1 MHIPNLDADQLI
13 ALLEAVFGRQ
23 PEERAL
29 TIFVD
34 LPGPH
39 QPDKPSWKDRRR
51 IALEWFT
58 HLQQRIS
65 DLPFTAVNF
74 CAYEDVGS
82 NNSDLPETV
91 ILIERTS
98 RDQPSLE
105 SQSVLLDHILAGSTI
120 VLSMTEFSA
129 TAPLKVLARKH
140 LFRGA
145 TLPGFVRQ
153 MIPAL
158 GLDYEKV
165 NSRVEQIQTRMN
177 RAGSAVLLLRAEGE
191 EFSCTLDLRYRTAHA
206 SGGVIRK
213 PGEVANLPS
222 GEAYIVPYEGERSGE
237 PSRTAGRLPVQFGD
251 EIVVF
256 RVQGNRAVQVERSV
270 PQAPRAEAPHGPLD
284 QPLPHAPQAPR
295 AEEPHVPHAPQASRA
310 EEPHV
315 PHAPQASRA
324 EKPPLPQAPRTE
336 EQHAPQAEEQRK
348 LLKAE
353 PAYGNIAELGIGV
366 LGEWGVTAV
375 GSTLLDEK
383 LGLHIAFGR
392 SEHFGGVTGP
402 ASFNSPKNVIHIDWV
417 YVPGVQP
424 LIQVRSLVF
433 HYEDNQSEEI
443 MSDTGIRV

>member
-1 MHIPNLDADQLI
+1 MQIPNITAGQLI

-23 PEERAL
+23 IEEKAL

-34 LPGPH
+34 LPGPRLADN
-39 QPDKPSWKDRRR
+39 PAWKDRRR

-58 HLQQRIS
+58 HLQGRIA
-65 DLPFTAVNF
+65 DLPFSAVNF
-74 CAYEDVGS
+74 CAYENVGS
-82 NNSDLPETV
+82 NNNDLPGTV
-91 ILIERTS
+91 ILVERTS
-98 RDQPSLE
+98 RDQPSVE
-105 SQSVLLDHILAGSTI
+105 SQSVLLENILGGSTV
-120 VLSMTEFSA
+120 VLAMTELSA

-145 TLPGFVRQ
+145 TLPGFLRQ

-165 NSRVEQIQTRMN
+165 NSRVEQIQARMN
-177 RAGSAVLLLRAEGE
+177 RAESAVVLLRAGGE

-237 PSRTAGRLPVQFGD
+237 PSRSAGRLPVQFGD

-256 RVQGNRAVQVERSV
+256 RVQSNRAVGVEAH
-270 PQAPRAEAPHGPLD
+270 PEAHAEAHPEAQISFSVD
-284 QPLPHAPQAPR
+284 SSRQAPR
-295 AEEPHVPHAPQASRA
+295 AEE
-310 EEPHV
+310 
-315 PHAPQASRA
+315 
-324 EKPPLPQAPRTE
+324 
-336 EQHAPQAEEQRK
+336 QRK
-348 LLKAE
+348 RLNAE

-392 SEHFGGVTGP
+392 SEHFGGITGP
-402 ASFNSPKNVIHIDWV
+402 PSFHSPENVIHIDWV
-417 YVPGVQP
+417 YVPSVQP
-424 LIQVRSLVF
+424 LIEVRSLVF
-433 HYEDNQSEEI
+433 RYEDGQTEQI
-443 MSDTGIRV
+443 MNNAGIVV